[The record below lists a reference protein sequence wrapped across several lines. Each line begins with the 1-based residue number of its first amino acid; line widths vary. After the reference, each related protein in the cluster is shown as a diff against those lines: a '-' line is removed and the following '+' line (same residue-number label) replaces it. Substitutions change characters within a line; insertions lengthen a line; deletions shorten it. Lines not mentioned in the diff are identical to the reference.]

1 MTNTESNRV
10 TRLAWLGLSA
20 ILILMGIRLV
30 GSVIFDPYGTAGGG
44 QVISGLFLISAGLV
58 LPFMKNSRNKTQK

>member
-1 MTNTESNRV
+1 MTNIESNGI
-10 TRLAWLGLSA
+10 TKLAWLALSV
-20 ILILMGIRLV
+20 ILFFIGVILV
-30 GSVIFDPYGTAGGG
+30 GSVIFNPYGTAGGG

>member
-20 ILILMGIRLV
+20 ILILLGIRLV

-44 QVISGLFLISAGLV
+44 QIIVGLV
-58 LPFMKNSRNKTQK
+58 LISTGLVLQFMKIPRNSTQK